1 MTDKN
6 ELAQIGVV
14 GLAVMGSNL
23 ARNFARNGNTV
34 AVYNRSPEKTHAL
47 IEAHGEE
54 GNFVPSETIEGFV
67 ASLERPRKAII
78 MVKAGKATDAVID
91 QLAEAMDDGDII
103 IDGGNALFTD
113 TIRREKDVAA
123 RGKHFVGAGRRAR
136 EFVGKAEARR
146 ALEEGGRAARHDRLH
161 VERPEK
167 FLDLHD
173 LVIPALMG
181 SGVGADPGAAHLRER
196 PLL

>member
-54 GNFVPSETIEGFV
+54 GNFVPSETIEDFV

-91 QLAEAMDDGDII
+91 QLAEAMDEGDVI

-123 RGKHFVGAGRRAR
+123 RGKHFVGAGIS
-136 EFVGKAEARR
+136 GG
-146 ALEEGGRAARHDRLH
+146 EEGALH
-161 VERPEK
+161 G
-167 FLDLHD
+167 
-173 LVIPALMG
+173 PAIM
-181 SGVGADPGAAHLRER
+181 PGG
-196 PLL
+196 P

>member
-54 GNFVPSETIEGFV
+54 GNFVPSETIEDFV

-78 MVKAGKATDAVID
+78 MVKAGKARKGDG
-91 QLAEAMDDGDII
+91 MDVDHANSDPL
-103 IDGGNALFTD
+103 NNSTKNLRMQTKRANRSFARTK
-113 TIRREKDVAA
+113 TAREK
-123 RGKHFVGAGRRAR
+123 
-136 EFVGKAEARR
+136 
-146 ALEEGGRAARHDRLH
+146 
-161 VERPEK
+161 
-167 FLDLHD
+167 
-173 LVIPALMG
+173 
-181 SGVGADPGAAHLRER
+181 
-196 PLL
+196 